1 MEDKFQKKMVQST
14 SDNLNR
20 LRTLETR
27 MNEDCKQKLNLMSIE
42 EESKKDLHSDM
53 IKDRDEMISLMKTQM
68 KELEDNL
75 KEQIANREKNLPDL
89 LA

>member
-1 MEDKFQKKMVQST
+1 
-14 SDNLNR
+14 
-20 LRTLETR
+20 
-27 MNEDCKQKLNLMSIE
+27 MSIE